1 MDECFRDDERL
12 FRAVR
17 PGNMYWKEDHTV
29 SSAAFKTPEKDGLST
44 DRDSGRST
52 EECVRRISEKL
63 KGGVVSVSYSQCRE
77 VEAAVEYAPVE
88 GNEFHS
94 LIKREGEKTELS
106 NGQAKFLA
114 KNCRI
119 DKE

>member
-44 DRDSGRST
+44 DRDGGRST

-88 GNEFHS
+88 GNE
-94 LIKREGEKTELS
+94 LREREKK
-106 NGQAKFLA
+106 Q
-114 KNCRI
+114 NCRM
-119 DKE
+119 DRQNF